1 MVNYL
6 QVFKK
11 IGLFLLVISLV
22 AACSNSN
29 SVENEKSMQ
38 LDTASKQRADLQTVD
53 QIDGKESINEPATA
67 IVRKLIKTAELQI
80 ETKKFEKT
88 IDALEKSVTEFN
100 GYIESNHIT
109 GTSMLEKYNDD
120 NIGDFPSRTAQYSLR
135 IPANKLNAYLSKMNT
150 IGNVTSKSI
159 STEDISNQYFDT
171 ETRIKSLKIQEER
184 LLNLLKKSGSLSDII
199 ELEKELST
207 VRYEIESLTTTIKTY
222 DSIINYS
229 TINLSVTEVAEITD
243 TTPPKTVSDRI
254 TAKFKDNLKNIST
267 GFKNTTVFIIG
278 NSVFII
284 IWLIILVAGFF
295 IARKAVKK
303 YQDWNIPK

>member
-1 MVNYL
+1 MVNIL

-22 AACSNSN
+22 SACSNSN
-29 SVENEKSMQ
+29 GMESEKSMQ
-38 LDTASKQRADLQTVD
+38 MDTAPKQRADVQTVD
-53 QIDGKESINEPATA
+53 QNDSKESINEPAKG

-88 IDALEKSVTEFN
+88 IDALEKSVTEFD

-109 GTSMLEKYNDD
+109 GTSMLEKYDD
-120 NIGDFPSRTAQYSLR
+120 DHIDEFPSRTAQYTLR
-135 IPANKLNAYLSKMNT
+135 IPANKLNAYLTKMNT

-159 STEDISNQYFDT
+159 STEDISNQYFDS

-184 LLNLLKKSGSLSDII
+184 LLSLLKKSGSLSDII
-199 ELEKELST
+199 ELEKELTT
-207 VRYEIESLTTTIKTY
+207 VRFEIESLTTTIKTY
-222 DSIINYS
+222 DSLINYS

-278 NSVFII
+278 NSVLII

>member
-1 MVNYL
+1 MVRFL
-6 QVFKK
+6 HAFKK
-11 IGLFLLVISLV
+11 MGLFLLVISLI

-29 SVENEKSMQ
+29 SVKNEKSMQ
-38 LDTASKQRADLQTVD
+38 MQTGSKQADLQAVD
-53 QIDGKESINEPATA
+53 QTDDKESINNEPATG
-67 IVRKLIKTAELQI
+67 IVRKLIKTAELLI
-80 ETKKFEKT
+80 ETKNFEKT
-88 IDALEKSVTEFN
+88 IDALEKSVSEYN

-109 GTSMLEKYNDD
+109 GTSLLEKYANEDTR
-120 NIGDFPSRTAQYSLR
+120 NFPSRTGQYTIR
-135 IPANKLNAYLSKMNT
+135 IPANKLNAYLTKMNT

-171 ETRIKSLKIQEER
+171 ETRIKSLNIQEER

-199 ELEKELST
+199 KLEKELST

-222 DSIINYS
+222 DSLINYS

-243 TTPPKTVSDRI
+243 TTPPKTVGDRI
-254 TAKFKDNLKNIST
+254 SAKFKDNLKNIST

-278 NSVFII
+278 NSVLIM

>member
-22 AACSNSN
+22 SACSNSTGIE
-29 SVENEKSMQ
+29 SEKSMQ
-38 LDTASKQRADLQTVD
+38 LDKSSHQEAELQTVD
-53 QIDGKESINEPATA
+53 QSDAKEGTKPTTA
-67 IVRKLIKTAELQI
+67 IVRKLIKTANLEI

-88 IDALEKSVTEFN
+88 IDTLEKSVSEFN

-109 GTSMLEKYNDD
+109 GTSILEKYNED
-120 NIGDFPSRTAQYSLR
+120 NIDDFPSRTAQYTLR
-135 IPANKLNAYLSKMNT
+135 IPTNKLNAYLSKINT

-222 DSIINYS
+222 DSLINYS

-278 NSVFII
+278 NSVLII

-295 IARKAVKK
+295 IARKAMKK

>member
-1 MVNYL
+1 MVNTL
-6 QVFKK
+6 HVFKK

-22 AACSNSN
+22 SACSNSN
-29 SVENEKSMQ
+29 GIESEKSMQ
-38 LDTASKQRADLQTVD
+38 MDTAPKQSADVQTVD
-53 QIDGKESINEPATA
+53 QIDSKESMNVPATG
-67 IVRKLIKTAELQI
+67 IIRKLIKTAELQV

-88 IDALEKSVTEFN
+88 IDILENSVSEYN

-109 GTSMLEKYNDD
+109 GTSMLEKYDAD
-120 NIGDFPSRTAQYSLR
+120 RIEKFPSRTAQYTLR
-135 IPANKLNAYLSKMNT
+135 IPANKLNAYLTKINT

-184 LLNLLKKSGSLSDII
+184 LLSLLKKSGSLSDII

-222 DSIINYS
+222 DSLINYS
-229 TINLSVTEVAEITD
+229 TIILSITEVAEITD

-254 TAKFKDNLKNIST
+254 TAKFKDNLKNISVA
-267 GFKNTTVFIIG
+267 FKNTTVFIFG
-278 NSVFII
+278 NSVLIT

>member
-1 MVNYL
+1 MVNTL
-6 QVFKK
+6 QVIKK

-22 AACSNSN
+22 TACSNSN
-29 SVENEKSMQ
+29 GVESEKSMYMDKSSQ
-38 LDTASKQRADLQTVD
+38 QETDSQTVD
-53 QIDGKESINEPATA
+53 QNNAKNGTESPIG
-67 IVRKLIKTAELQI
+67 IVRKLIKTADVQI

-88 IDALEKSVTEFN
+88 IETLEISVSEFN

-109 GTSMLEKYNDD
+109 GTSMLEKYDD
-120 NIGDFPSRTAQYSLR
+120 NNDEFPSRTAQYTLR
-135 IPANKLNAYLSKMNT
+135 IPSNKLNAYLSKINT

-222 DSIINYS
+222 DSLINYS

-243 TTPPKTVSDRI
+243 TTPPKTVNDRI

-278 NSVFII
+278 NSVLII
-284 IWLIILVAGFF
+284 IWLIIIVAGFF

-303 YQDWNIPK
+303 YHDWNIPK